1 MMKKFCSKF
10 RLQVATF
17 FTWKII
23 TMISRQLN
31 NPIIAYCVQYG
42 STVSAPLFVEI
53 MEQSQCVANIVW
65 LEV

>member
-1 MMKKFCSKF
+1 MQ
-10 RLQVATF
+10 L
-17 FTWKII
+17 

-42 STVSAPLFVEI
+42 GTVSVPLVGEI